1 MAFKGYTSIS
11 DDLLRFWQVLSPL
24 AKFGRRRRVRIR
36 STNRG
41 TPKPRKPVRVNHTLI
56 V

>member
-1 MAFKGYTSIS
+1 MNTQGYTPIS

-24 AKFGRRRRVRIR
+24 RKFGRRRVRIR
-36 STNRG
+36 SANRG
-41 TPKPRKPVRVNHTLI
+41 TPKPRKPVRVHHTLI